1 MNKEPELMT
10 DTELD
15 ALLAHA
21 SAPPL
26 PLGAKQ
32 RLMAKLS
39 HVEGAGAA
47 HSTVVPLRRP
57 EKVASRLGWL
67 AGLPLAASLALG
79 IYLGSGD
86 NLETYLPPAAYELL
100 AGANADEPLTGI
112 EDVEGFSE
120 DDIT

>member
-67 AGLPLAASLALG
+67 AGLPLAASLTAVVPDTG
-79 IYLGSGD
+79 RCCVTTPRPSID
-86 NLETYLPPAAYELL
+86 TMAPNARPA
-100 AGANADEPLTGI
+100 DW
-112 EDVEGFSE
+112 
-120 DDIT
+120 